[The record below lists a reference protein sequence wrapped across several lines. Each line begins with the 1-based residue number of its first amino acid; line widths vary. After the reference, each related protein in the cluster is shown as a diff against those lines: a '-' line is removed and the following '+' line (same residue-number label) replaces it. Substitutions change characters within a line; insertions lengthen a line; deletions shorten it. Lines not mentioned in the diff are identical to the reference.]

1 MTGCRSQSQGEA
13 VTRTVS
19 GAKGESMDTEGTH
32 PFLAAQNCPGPCA
45 SDSALEKK
53 VVSLDSP
60 ATAGTQRSRA
70 VRDRGPQGQ
79 GCLSSLLQVEQPGM
93 VSGAWAG
100 AWAESNQEVMVV
112 HMQRLRVSGSSQ
124 KTANTRVYQNSSTE
138 SHLMC
143 FPTLTVRPGKGKPA
157 ASPLSRLPSP
167 GHGCDIQPEGQA
179 DEKQQHGS
187 KQS

>member
-19 GAKGESMDTEGTH
+19 GAKGESMDTEGT
-32 PFLAAQNCPGPCA
+32 QNCPGPCA

-60 ATAGTQRSRA
+60 AAAGTQRSRA

-124 KTANTRVYQNSSTE
+124 KTANTRVYQNSSIE